1 MLKITDSDMPDSKI
15 PEVPAHL
22 QISFADWMR
31 ANGRVSDDVDENMF
45 AVLR

>member
-1 MLKITDSDMPDSKI
+1 MSEKKLPKL
-15 PEVPAHL
+15 PENQ

-31 ANGRVSDDVDENMF
+31 ANGRVSEDVDENMF

>member
-1 MLKITDSDMPDSKI
+1 MSEKELPKISDSQ
-15 PEVPAHL
+15 

-31 ANGRVSDDVDENMF
+31 ANGRVSEDVDENMF